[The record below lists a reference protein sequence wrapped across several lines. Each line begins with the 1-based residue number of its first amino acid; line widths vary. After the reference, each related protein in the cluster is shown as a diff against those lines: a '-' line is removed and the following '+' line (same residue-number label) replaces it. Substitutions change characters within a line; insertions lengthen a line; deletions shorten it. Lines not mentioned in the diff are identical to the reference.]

1 VLSPESPGNVQE
13 EPEGERQCR
22 QWRVCYCW
30 CAKRACVNVPPGC
43 CVVGG
48 PFGWHA
54 LLHVAPHCR
63 TAAPP
68 RLKPLPPVAGNV
80 LCQDEEDS
88 SHEREDADRR
98 ALPQPCPTCD
108 VMCARLRGADS
119 TVGPWPTLG
128 TGGGFAGHLRR
139 LLRGGAPESDGGGQG
154 HGQPAGVLPPP
165 LQRCLPATVAF
176 GGDRWGVA
184 RDDAEGGAGQSP
196 RHDGC
201 VEGGGWRRCQA
212 QWQCARGSQSGP
224 HRCCY
229 CRMCC
234 RCAIAGSVAG
244 TMTRTIGESNG
255 TTQLALPPDDDS
267 PLFAKDKDGKSVM
280 DTKDK
285 AYQLETSITNWA
297 AQIKDILKVRARAHF
312 LAHGCPAGCAR
323 VRGRGR
329 VRWRLMGWLRRAGQ
343 SGGGSQ
349 GG

>member
-1 VLSPESPGNVQE
+1 MQTALWDRGRHWARVAALQVICGDYFVAELQNPTAAAKGTGNPLEYFHHLSNDVFLP
-13 EPEGERQCR
+13 
-22 QWRVCYCW
+22 
-30 CAKRACVNVPPGC
+30 
-43 CVVGG
+43 
-48 PFGWHA
+48 
-54 LLHVAPHCR
+54 LLHSAGIVGEWPETMQKEVLVNLHDMTGAWRGGGVAEVPS
-63 TAAPP
+63 
-68 RLKPLPPVAGNV
+68 PVAVCG
-80 LCQDEEDS
+80 
-88 SHEREDADRR
+88 
-98 ALPQPCPTCD
+98 
-108 VMCARLRGADS
+108 
-119 TVGPWPTLG
+119 
-128 TGGGFAGHLRR
+128 
-139 LLRGGAPESDGGGQG
+139 
-154 HGQPAGVLPPP
+154 
-165 LQRCLPATVAF
+165 
-176 GGDRWGVA
+176 
-184 RDDAEGGAGQSP
+184 
-196 RHDGC
+196 
-201 VEGGGWRRCQA
+201 
-212 QWQCARGSQSGP
+212 GSQSGP

-229 CRMCC
+229 CRLCC